1 MIEITCNNFY
11 LLLVALKLTIS
22 EIISH
27 DVHLDIEKGHACRIM
42 YVYINFDFEFNSE
55 INRNFEHSL
64 KDICILGTSMYYYTA
79 CNCTMCNL
87 LLLGE

>member
-42 YVYINFDFEFNSE
+42 YVYINFDFNSE
-55 INRNFEHSL
+55 IKRNFEHSL
-64 KDICILGTSMYYYTA
+64 KGIGFS
-79 CNCTMCNL
+79 
-87 LLLGE
+87 